1 MEKLLIHNHIINIK
15 GVRKKII
22 YHFSDTHLSLYD
34 EFSDSD
40 DTDKAKELT
49 SFWESHRITFAESHR
64 EPYGT
69 LQKKSAKEH
78 FENIIKTVQ
87 NADAVITAGDLMEYV
102 NDANIRFIESQLKK
116 LTSPFI
122 AVCGNHEKLDD
133 IPEGYIISTIKN
145 SVQIT
150 DLGDMFVFAI
160 NNSQRTIT
168 CEQIEKFLSLLNKDK
183 PILIVMHV
191 PIMTNDNKE
200 LLTECG
206 EYFQL
211 NYDGADKNNFKF
223 IEMIKNNAEKIIAV
237 FAGHLHFKNTSQITS
252 GVTQYVS
259 SQGITGNLNR
269 YEIGE

>member
-1 MEKLLIHNHIINIK
+1 
-15 GVRKKII
+15 
-22 YHFSDTHLSLYD
+22 
-34 EFSDSD
+34 
-40 DTDKAKELT
+40 
-49 SFWESHRITFAESHR
+49 
-64 EPYGT
+64 
-69 LQKKSAKEH
+69 
-78 FENIIKTVQ
+78 
-87 NADAVITAGDLMEYV
+87 
-102 NDANIRFIESQLKK
+102 
-116 LTSPFI
+116 
-122 AVCGNHEKLDD
+122 
-133 IPEGYIISTIKN
+133 
-145 SVQIT
+145 
-150 DLGDMFVFAI
+150 
-160 NNSQRTIT
+160 
-168 CEQIEKFLSLLNKDK
+168 
-183 PILIVMHV
+183 MHV